1 MKLMNLYTKLLAILF
16 IISTFVIL
24 NTVTIP
30 YLDTLDRNSPFDTIA
45 GILLLLG
52 HVLIPSGILYI
63 VIIKDFIDKE

>member
-1 MKLMNLYTKLLAILF
+1 MKLYAKILAILF

-24 NTVTIP
+24 NDVTIP
-30 YLDTLDRNSPFDTIA
+30 YLDTLDKDSVTDTLK
-45 GILLLLG
+45 GVLLLLG

>member
-1 MKLMNLYTKLLAILF
+1 MKLYAKILAVLF

-24 NTVTIP
+24 NDVTIP
-30 YLDTLDRNSPFDTIA
+30 YLDTLDKDSVTDILK
-45 GILLLLG
+45 GVLLLLG